1 MQLAVSPRIMSAAV
15 SAPPLSAEEQ
25 EQLQQTIEMFEVIVQ
40 ASPQDTQSLE
50 ILKDAYL
57 RLGKTSEGSGV
68 ARRLADTYREL
79 GQFSQSL
86 LEYETLLQREPNNM
100 EVMAAIGEV
109 EEQLQKSGQ
118 AKGGA
123 KSLSALAD
131 NIQLD
136 FGSVQPLSPSP
147 SEGGNLVTTSQTHRA
162 GSNGS
167 ARALAADD
175 GNETL
180 AKFLVQHRLVSDDVV
195 AAAFERVSK
204 KNKARN
210 PNMLAASLI
219 DEISRRGNIELET
232 LLSGILDRSKFAYI
246 PLEYY
251 EVDRSVVKMLPEDIT
266 LARLIIPFDVMSRTL
281 MVAMANPFDAAGK
294 ETVQQLL
301 DYNIQW
307 HLASPQAI
315 NKVLTETYRITT
327 AASESGMRLA

>member
-1 MQLAVSPRIMSAAV
+1 
-15 SAPPLSAEEQ
+15 
-25 EQLQQTIEMFEVIVQ
+25 
-40 ASPQDTQSLE
+40 
-50 ILKDAYL
+50 
-57 RLGKTSEGSGV
+57 V

-118 AKGGA
+118 SKGA
-123 KSLSALAD
+123 KAAPAD
-131 NIQLD
+131 NILLD
-136 FGSVQPLSPSP
+136 FGSVHGLPPVTT
-147 SEGGNLVTTSQTHRA
+147 EGGNLVTTSQTHRA
-162 GSNGS
+162 GANGS
-167 ARALAADD
+167 AARATNADD

-180 AKFLVQHRLVSDDVV
+180 AKFLVQHRLVTDDVV
-195 AAAFERVSK
+195 AAAYERVTK

-210 PNMLAASLI
+210 PNMLSASLI
-219 DEISRRGNIELET
+219 DEISRRGNIELEI

-315 NKVLTETYRITT
+315 NKVLAETYRISAT
-327 AASESGMRLA
+327 ASDGGMRLA